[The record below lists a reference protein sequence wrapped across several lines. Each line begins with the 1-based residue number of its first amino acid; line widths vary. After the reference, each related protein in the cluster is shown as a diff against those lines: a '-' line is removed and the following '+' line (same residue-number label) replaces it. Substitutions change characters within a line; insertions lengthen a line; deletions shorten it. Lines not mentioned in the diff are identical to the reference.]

1 MHDAEQFI
9 ENFDWAIQRNPAH
22 IYLSALPFTPPNS
35 LISTY
40 YLKAYPNVLRLSV
53 DTTEELQ
60 PVVTAAVSG
69 ELIAVVTANAS
80 LKVFD
85 LDREGAEV
93 FHAQINPI
101 PFLEDLDTSIPGYC
115 IAISGSQKMV
125 ALGHDNCYVW
135 HLDNGGTRRLVLA
148 QGIVARTT
156 CLAFSDDG
164 EHVVT
169 GFNNGDLHEWVVN
182 SGEEARQFVWPRDV
196 DSDGLGRQD
205 VITAVYVQTDES
217 IISGS
222 ATSHGPPQFCIWSRS
237 GDCTFSYLLPEEWRT
252 LSLSSRWLIS
262 ACRDADNEW
271 WQIQDPLTGELQF
284 KCSPMPREY
293 SGWRG
298 RNNKW
303 NPFAGR
309 GDPAWAIS
317 SDGKLAAFGLIAHVS
332 IFIWD
337 VHKNIQ
343 LAELVGHSDCLTTVA
358 FAASHG
364 NSKYRLVTTS
374 LDGTIRL
381 WDLDQLFKPKEDQHP
396 MTSWRI
402 CPEADDDDFVQ
413 GCTVQNGNGE
423 CLFWL
428 PDYCPIRHP
437 LNTLVIGR
445 CAEID
450 MTDFVYGKEWT
461 KCRGSKANDEP
472 SEVEK

>member
-1 MHDAEQFI
+1 V
-9 ENFDWAIQRNPAH
+9 NFSWAILQNPAH

-40 YLKAYPNVLRLSV
+40 YLHAFPNVLRLSAV
-53 DTTEELQ
+53 TTEEPQ
-60 PVVTAAVSG
+60 PVMTAAVSG
-69 ELIAVVTANAS
+69 ELIAVVIANVS
-80 LKVFD
+80 LKVFN
-85 LDREGAEV
+85 LDRGGEEV
-93 FHAQINPI
+93 FHAQIDPI
-101 PFLEDLDTSIPGYC
+101 PFPEGWNLSIPGYC
-115 IAISGSQKMV
+115 IAMSGDGKMV
-125 ALGHDNCYVW
+125 ALGRDDCYVW
-135 HLDNGGTRRLVLA
+135 HLDNDGARRQVLA

-182 SGEEARQFVWPRDV
+182 SGEEGRQFVWPRDV

-205 VITAVYVQTDES
+205 VITVIYVQTDDC

-222 ATSHGPPQFCIWSRS
+222 AMSRGPPRFSIWSRS
-237 GDCTFSYLLPEEWRT
+237 GDCTFNYLLSEEWGP
-252 LSLSSRWLIS
+252 LSLSSCWLIS
-262 ACRDADNEW
+262 ACRDADNGW
-271 WQIQDPLTGELQF
+271 WQIQDPLTGKLQF
-284 KCSPMPREY
+284 KCSPMPPRYLVWE
-293 SGWRG
+293 G
-298 RNNKW
+298 RNGRW
-303 NPFAGR
+303 NLFAR
-309 GDPAWAIS
+309 PDDPVSAIS
-317 SDGKLAAFGLIAHVS
+317 SDGKLAAFGLRKHVS

-337 VHKNIQ
+337 VHENIQ
-343 LAELVGHSDCLTTVA
+343 LAELVGHSDRLTSVA

-364 NSKYRLVTTS
+364 GSKYRLVTTS

-402 CPEADDDDFVQ
+402 CPEADAHDFWG